1 MKAIKI
7 DLTPYIDFIVINA
20 DVFGNVIEVN
30 VKNTNLQKQLILF
43 IVVLFWINFISI
55 NVLVAKL

>member
-20 DVFGNVIEVN
+20 DVFGSVIEVN
-30 VKNTNLQKQLILF
+30 AKNINLQKQLILF
-43 IVVLFWINFISI
+43 IAGLFWINFISI